1 MDPFSI
7 RLSVLTFLSTAAAVE
22 QKVESLRHA
31 DQTLRAVL
39 EELSD
44 FQMLVQ
50 QANILVD
57 QYQAEIP
64 EQQRADLTRLL
75 ERARSKLEEIDI
87 IVEGVTKKGGDGVVK
102 AKKLQWA
109 RRESKVAALQMGLN
123 DLKLTLVI
131 LLNSITTSCC
141 LRLQTTLVGSN
152 VQNTSVSSGSQAK
165 QMHGRQEVAKA
176 PFLSRT
182 NILHISA
189 QLNSDS
195 SQVENTGSKG
205 EVKAGHSCSRCIFL
219 QRKKSSQVCLSCS
232 KVAIATR
239 YKRQPV
245 IRINLLQKRLLPGI
259 NDGQEYAY
267 LDSMVSSWQA
277 ETTKIF
283 IKVLPEPD
291 ISNLELRVREFRPSS
306 SFDPY
311 TSWSSFDDQL
321 GLLPSRTVCTRPYAI
336 PYTDYVACGKLE
348 IWAKESLR
356 WKLKR
361 YKNNA
366 GRSLLSTLGL
376 EGKKVFRNNR
386 LIDAAFTFT
395 ALSWVATSQIFASR
409 SNDNTTS
416 ERNVP
421 AAIPSKTP
429 RHLNLERDYRPHIAQ
444 SPKHASD
451 TQARKF
457 ADDEINGISS
467 CPAAIRCQLSLLCFE
482 RARELE
488 HDLLVGLQTL
498 LLSQR
503 QPISDAERL
512 FVAYISLALMTD
524 AYEKYLAQF
533 EDLQQQE
540 PFRRCLHLV
549 EALAAE
555 LGFLLRGATMR
566 DFLREV
572 AGGDQEGSQIAQ
584 LASKMWLELLNDDN
598 RAFFER
604 HSWTASRSREFRGNG
619 FICQCLVHGY
629 G

>member
-7 RLSVLTFLSTAAAVE
+7 RLSALTFLSTAAAVE
-22 QKVESLRHA
+22 QKVESLRDA
-31 DQTLRAVL
+31 DKTLRAVL

-44 FQMLVQ
+44 FQTLVQ
-50 QANILVD
+50 QVNILVD

-75 ERARSKLEEIDI
+75 GRARSKLEEIDV
-87 IVEGVTKKGGDGVVK
+87 IVEGVTKKGGGGVVK
-102 AKKLQWA
+102 AKKLQWV

-182 NILHISA
+182 NILRIST
-189 QLNSDS
+189 QLNPDS
-195 SQVENTGSKG
+195 SKVENTRSKG
-205 EVKAGHSCSRCIFL
+205 EKF
-219 QRKKSSQVCLSCS
+219 SQVCLSCS
-232 KVAIATR
+232 KAAIATR

-245 IRINLLQKRLLPGI
+245 IRISLLQKRLLLPDF

-277 ETTKIF
+277 ETTNIS
-283 IKVLPEPD
+283 IKVLPEPN
-291 ISNLELRVREFRPSS
+291 IPNLELRVRGFRPSS

-321 GLLPSRTVCTRPYAI
+321 GLLPSRTACTRPYAI
-336 PYTDYVACGKLE
+336 PYTDYVECGKLE
-348 IWAKESLR
+348 MWAKESLR
-356 WKLKR
+356 WKLER
-361 YKNNA
+361 YKNSA

-376 EGKKVFRNNR
+376 EGRKVFRNNK

-409 SNDNTTS
+409 RNYDTTS

-429 RHLNLERDYRPHIAQ
+429 RHLNLERDHRPHIAQ

-451 TQARKF
+451 SQARKF

-488 HDLLVGLQTL
+488 HDVLIGLQTL
-498 LLSQR
+498 ILSQT

-512 FVAYISLALMTD
+512 LVAYISLALMMD

-533 EDLQQQE
+533 EDLRQQE

-566 DFLREV
+566 DFLHEV
-572 AGGDQEGSQIAQ
+572 AGGMEKGA
-584 LASKMWLELLNDDN
+584 
-598 RAFFER
+598 R
-604 HSWTASRSREFRGNG
+604 
-619 FICQCLVHGY
+619 
-629 G
+629 